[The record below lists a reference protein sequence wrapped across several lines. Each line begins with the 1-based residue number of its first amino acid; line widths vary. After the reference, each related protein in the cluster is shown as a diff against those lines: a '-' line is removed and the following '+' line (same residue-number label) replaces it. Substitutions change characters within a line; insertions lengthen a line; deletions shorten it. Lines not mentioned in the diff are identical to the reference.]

1 MVDKLAE
8 SDVVG
13 SDMAMQSGPLRPSTT
28 PLTPEQALA
37 RGHAAVERVDP
48 KGKVFT
54 PRVRTDHV
62 EVEMITSQGRV
73 HGYIHVMPGL
83 RVKDLLNTPSE
94 QFLAVTDA
102 LIGDGENAQHHEFI
116 TINKMYIY
124 TVIPVNEARDHHP
137 EEEYIAY

>member
-1 MVDKLAE
+1 MGDKLTGPDTIGLGQVME
-8 SDVVG
+8 
-13 SDMAMQSGPLRPSTT
+13 SGPLRPTTT

-37 RGHAAVERVDP
+37 KGYGATERVDP

-54 PRVRTDHV
+54 PRVRKDHV

-73 HGYIHVMPGL
+73 HGYIHVMPGQ
-83 RVKDLLNTPSE
+83 RVKDLLNTPGE

-102 LIGDGENAQHHEFI
+102 QIGEGQNALHHEFI
-116 TINKMYIY
+116 TINKICIY
-124 TVIPVNEARDHHP
+124 TVIPVNEARDHQP